1 VYLYRKEKKPSSNP
15 NMLTLAVLRRR
26 SSLFLSF
33 ILGSSFVLSSHAN
46 RNGLCFQQSPHM
58 RQNERRSQR
67 PDGVTPLSL
76 RTAGFHEKVKKRLV
90 EKILFGKGKN
100 NSEER
105 TEITLIDR
113 TLNRRQLLSVY
124 KSSMI
129 ASVGITATTVFEQP
143 VGAISPEEASKSYD
157 GYAETYDDLDGGS
170 AAKALGIDDAR
181 SELLGK
187 ASGRVL
193 EIGAGT
199 GLNLEKYNFGDTG
212 VTSLTLVD
220 ISEGMLGQARSKV
233 KTLQIPC
240 KVDFIKADA
249 TTDLLESFGPD
260 AFDTAID
267 TFSLCVM
274 GNDGAKKC
282 LQQLAQVV
290 KSRKNGGKCP
300 FDLSCIIPRFLAWGT
315 PWKIRIIDT
324 GRLFF
329 MFVRSNY
336 SRQNFALGE
345 FSSEQSCARMV
356 PRSDR

>member
-1 VYLYRKEKKPSSNP
+1 
-15 NMLTLAVLRRR
+15 MLTLAVLRRR

-290 KSRKNGGKCP
+290 KSRKNGGKILLLENSRANNPVLGWYQDLTASTAADNGGKGCMYNQDVSALIQQTRGLSIQSEHQFAAGLFRS
-300 FDLSCIIPRFLAWGT
+300 FDCTR
-315 PWKIRIIDT
+315 D
-324 GRLFF
+324 
-329 MFVRSNY
+329 
-336 SRQNFALGE
+336 
-345 FSSEQSCARMV
+345 
-356 PRSDR
+356 